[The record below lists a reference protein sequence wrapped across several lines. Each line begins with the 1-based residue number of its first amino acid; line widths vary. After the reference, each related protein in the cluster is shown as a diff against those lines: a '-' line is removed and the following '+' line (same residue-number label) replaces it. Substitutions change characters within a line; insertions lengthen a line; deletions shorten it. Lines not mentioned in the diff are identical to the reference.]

1 MYRLFNIFFVT
12 FWKTRQH
19 VQIQDANTMFTRYY
33 QSQQDICVDETLVGT
48 RGRTAMLQYIP
59 SKQLKFWVKIWVLVE
74 SATDIRISRKTTT
87 GTVTSGVCQRTSVV
101 LHLSRKSELLVR
113 GYHVYVIV
121 FPHLLNLPRFCC
133 AWGLFLMAQL
143 NIIGEFHPPPGSQ
156 YAREHNI
163 HAPKTYYAFCG
174 PQGNEKKRHVRFFVG
189 FLL

>member
-19 VQIQDANTMFTRYY
+19 VQVQDANTMFTRYY
-33 QSQQDICVDETLVGT
+33 QSQQDICVDETLLGT

-59 SKQLKFWVKIWVLVE
+59 SKHLKFWVKIWVLVE
-74 SATDIRISRKTTT
+74 SATNIRISRKTTSHF
-87 GTVTSGVCQRTSVV
+87 GGLPENFGCVA
-101 LHLSRKSELLVR
+101 LVEEKWTF
-113 GYHVYVIV
+113 GAWILVIV

-143 NIIGEFHPPPGSQ
+143 IIIGEFHPPSGSQ
-156 YAREHNI
+156 YTAREHNI